1 MIRINLATK
10 KQIQIAGV
18 GGTGDKANVNIF
30 QNFDADSLKQ
40 YFPIVRK
47 IAVPVLVLF
56 LAGQIAEEYK
66 ARELKSL
73 DEQITNSES
82 QQRSLQS
89 TVDSKKMYE
98 AQRKIF
104 EQDEFN
110 LRKKLETI
118 QGLISTRDTTNK
130 ILLALSS
137 SVPAEVWI
145 TSFKRDFRYDEKN
158 NEKTRMVIFG
168 EAKGFTPISEFIK
181 NLSETEFFKNVSLK
195 NTQAVEEKGGLEVA
209 TFELEAEPK

>member
-10 KQIQIAGV
+10 KQIQIAGA
-18 GGTGDKANVNIF
+18 GSSGDKANVNIF

-40 YFPIVRK
+40 YLPIVRK
-47 IAVPVLVLF
+47 IGVPVLVLF

-66 ARELKSL
+66 SRELKAL
-73 DEQITNSES
+73 DEQISNSEN

-118 QGLISTRDTTNK
+118 QTLITTRDTTNK

-137 SVPAEVWI
+137 SVPNDVWI
-145 TSFKRDFRYDEKN
+145 MSFKRDFRYDDKT
-158 NEKTRMVIFG
+158 EKTRMVIFG

-195 NTQAVEEKGGLEVA
+195 NTQAVEEKGGLEIA